1 MWRRGGRSGDPC
13 LEIVAVAA
21 AHSSVLLTPHKVL
34 PDARLLLRLPD
45 ARLLLRLPVVEPT
58 FVRHWMERPARTRRP
73 WTPLRHP
80 PPAACAMGEARAH
93 DRRDGAGTL

>member
-34 PDARLLLRLPD
+34 PSLEDSRPCEDERSGAARSFLLKWCSKILFP
-45 ARLLLRLPVVEPT
+45 
-58 FVRHWMERPARTRRP
+58 
-73 WTPLRHP
+73 
-80 PPAACAMGEARAH
+80 
-93 DRRDGAGTL
+93 